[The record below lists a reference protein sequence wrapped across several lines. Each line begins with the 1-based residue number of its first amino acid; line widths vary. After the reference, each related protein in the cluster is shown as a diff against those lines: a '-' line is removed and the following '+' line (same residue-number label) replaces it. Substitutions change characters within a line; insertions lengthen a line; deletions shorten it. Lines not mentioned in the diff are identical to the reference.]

1 MEKGIK
7 IVIILFLGLVSFQ
20 KIFNIEYVFDIE
32 HFFIRDLNNKDF
44 SIEKLNEIPFDTILN
59 FRISSDFENQIKA
72 KYPSGNVEYFYYSVL
87 DTTNY
92 YSFVLYKYYDYYRQF
107 EIFNIS
113 KENKIIDVLSLSTE
127 GGDGGYFFETNSKFI
142 NDTLIKSISSE
153 GEYID
158 VEVNGE
164 EVTAKRVDQKI
175 EYVYSIDKSGKF
187 YPQSVNVL
195 KKKKVGKVQNRL

>member
-20 KIFNIEYVFDIE
+20 KISNKKYTFDIK
-32 HFFIRDLNNKDF
+32 HFFIKDLNNRDF

-72 KYPSGNVEYFYYSVL
+72 KYPNGNIVRDYYYYSVL
-87 DTTNY
+87 DTSNY
-92 YSFVLYKYYDYYRQF
+92 YSFVLYRYHEYYRQF

-113 KENKIIDVLSLSTE
+113 KENKIIDVLSLSSE
-127 GGDGGYFFETNSKFI
+127 GGDDGYFFETNSKFL

-153 GEYID
+153 GEFID

-164 EVTAKRVDQKI
+164 EITAKRVDQKI
-175 EYVYSIDKSGKF
+175 EYLNSVNKSGKF
-187 YPQSVNVL
+187 HPQSVKVL
-195 KKKKVGKVQNRL
+195 RKKG